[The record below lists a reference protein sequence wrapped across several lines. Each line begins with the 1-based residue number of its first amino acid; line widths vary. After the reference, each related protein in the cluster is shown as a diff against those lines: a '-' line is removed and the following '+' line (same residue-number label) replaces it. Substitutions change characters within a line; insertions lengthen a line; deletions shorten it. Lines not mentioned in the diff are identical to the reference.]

1 MCLEREFAVDYF
13 ESDEE
18 SNENSKIYI
27 CQVMWITNETTVN
40 KIFDNSGS
48 GKKMLEEVNEA
59 ARRVLILIHRYRL
72 QI

>member
-40 KIFDNSGS
+40 KIFHNSGS